1 MAAFF
6 DERDIKFQNS
16 RIFNFKNNFK
26 ILKLNHCLKIE
37 NFVILKFSMNI
48 SIAAE
53 SLFHIGSFP
62 VTNTLV
68 VTLGISLIIIIASLI
83 LKSRIRLV
91 PRGFQNVV
99 ESVMEALLNLA
110 DSVTQDRRQSKKFF
124 PIVATIF
131 IFVILVNWVE
141 VVPGLG
147 TIGINRVEEGKQI
160 LVPFIRS
167 GSADLNFTLAIALI
181 SVISAQVLGIAAIG
195 IGKYAG
201 KFFVSPFRSPYFV
214 GTFVGLLELISEV
227 AKLISFSFR
236 LFGNIFAGEVLLMVM
251 LFLVPYFIPLPFLF
265 LELFVGFVQALVF
278 AMLTLVFF
286 KMAATSAEH

>member
-1 MAAFF
+1 
-6 DERDIKFQNS
+6 
-16 RIFNFKNNFK
+16 
-26 ILKLNHCLKIE
+26 
-37 NFVILKFSMNI
+37 MNI

-53 SLFHIGSFP
+53 PIFHIGSFP
-62 VTNTLV
+62 VTNTIL
-68 VTLGISLIIIIASLI
+68 VTLCISLLIIVASYI
-83 LKSRIRLV
+83 LKSRVRLV
-91 PRGFQNVV
+91 PKGFQNIV
-99 ESVMEALLNLA
+99 ESVLEALLNLV

-131 IFVILVNWVE
+131 IFVIFTNWIE

-147 TIGINRVEEGKQI
+147 TIGLFEEHNGEKI
-160 LVPFIRS
+160 LIPFIRS
-167 GSADLNFTLAIALI
+167 GAADLNLTLALALI

-195 IGKYAG
+195 VRKYAK
-201 KFFVSPFRSPYFV
+201 KFFVSPMHKPYFV
-214 GTFVGLLELISEV
+214 GTFVGVLELISEV

-236 LFGNIFAGEVLLMVM
+236 LFGNIFAGEVLLTVM

-286 KMAATSAEH
+286 KMAATEAH

>member
-1 MAAFF
+1 
-6 DERDIKFQNS
+6 
-16 RIFNFKNNFK
+16 
-26 ILKLNHCLKIE
+26 
-37 NFVILKFSMNI
+37 MNI

-53 SLFHIGSFP
+53 TLFHIFSFP

-68 VTLGISLIIIIASLI
+68 VTLCISLLIIVGSLI
-83 LKSRIRLV
+83 LKKRISLV
-91 PRGFQNVV
+91 PRGFQNIV
-99 ESVMEALLNLA
+99 ESILEALLNLA

-131 IFVILVNWVE
+131 IFVILSNWVE

-147 TIGINRVEEGKQI
+147 TIGLNEVSEGKNI
-160 LVPFIRS
+160 LVPFLRS
-167 GSADLNFTLAIALI
+167 GSADLNMTLALAIV
-181 SVISAQVLGIAAIG
+181 SVMAAQILGIAAIG

-201 KFFVSPFRSPYFV
+201 KFFVSPFAKPYFV
-214 GTFVGLLELISEV
+214 GTFVGILELVSEV

-251 LFLVPYFIPLPFLF
+251 LFLVPYFVPLPFLF

-286 KMAATSAEH
+286 KMAATEAAH

>member
-1 MAAFF
+1 
-6 DERDIKFQNS
+6 
-16 RIFNFKNNFK
+16 
-26 ILKLNHCLKIE
+26 
-37 NFVILKFSMNI
+37 MNI

-53 SLFHIGSFP
+53 PIFHIGNFP
-62 VTNTLV
+62 VTNTIL
-68 VTLGISLIIIIASLI
+68 VTLCISLLIIVASYI
-83 LKSRIRLV
+83 LKSRVRLI

-99 ESVMEALLNLA
+99 ESVLEALLDLV
-110 DSVTQDRRQSKKFF
+110 DSVTQDRKQSKKFF

-131 IFVILVNWVE
+131 IFVILTNWIE

-147 TIGINRVEEGKQI
+147 TIGIFEEHHGEQV

-167 GSADLNFTLAIALI
+167 GAADLNLTLALAIV

-195 IGKYAG
+195 VGKYAG
-201 KFFVSPFRSPYFV
+201 KFFVSPFHKPYFV

-236 LFGNIFAGEVLLMVM
+236 LFGNIFAGEVLLTVM

-286 KMAATSAEH
+286 KMAATDAAH